1 MAQFAKEHPRH
12 PAGAGG
18 VPGRPRRRLRRRRPP
33 AHPRARRSTP
43 TGTTTGSAS
52 SGTAACGSTSCSAP
66 RRSPAGSTGAFDRPR
81 RAGRQGRQRPRPGD
95 RRPRRRRLSRR
106 ERRDARGRALH
117 APAALHEPGRPHL
130 RRRQRDRRRAGHR
143 PRHGRRHRGG
153 GRPPPPRPLP
163 RAARRAGPGG
173 VRGRGARGRG
183 RPHGR
188 IDVFYDNAGIAVA
201 GGIEELTPEHW
212 DSAIDVNLR
221 GVIHGVEA
229 VYPVMRAQG
238 HGHIVITASLA
249 GLIPVPLLGP
259 YTVTKHAV
267 VALARVLRLEAAASG
282 VRVSALCPAFVQTPM
297 LGNINPG
304 TAPTGANRMGAA
316 LGRRAQGRT
325 HPARAGRRHRARRTA
340 PQPRDHRR
348 AAGARPARRAR
359 RAPGAGGRAPG
370 QRPRDRPLPATGLGS
385 SLTRGATRA
394 RPGRLRSHPSNLI

>member
-1 MAQFAKEHPRH
+1 MSRVVLVSGGASGIGAALATAHVMAGDTVVVADLHPRDPSH
-12 PAGAGG
+12 
-18 VPGRPRRRLRRRRPP
+18 VQL
-33 AHPRARRSTP
+33 
-43 TGTTTGSAS
+43 
-52 SGTAACGSTSCSAP
+52 
-66 RRSPAGSTGAFDRPR
+66 DV
-81 RAGRQGRQRPRPGD
+81 
-95 RRPRRRRLSRR
+95 
-106 ERRDARGRALH
+106 
-117 APAALHEPGRPHL
+117 
-130 RRRQRDRRRAGHR
+130 RDREAFAAVARAVVDR
-143 PRHGRRHRGG
+143 
-153 GRPPPPRPLP
+153 
-163 RAARRAGPGG
+163 
-173 VRGRGARGRG
+173 
-183 RPHGR
+183 HGR

-316 LGRRAQGRT
+316 LGRRAQRRT
-325 HPARAGRRHRARRTA
+325 DPARAGRRHRARRAA

-348 AAGARPARRAR
+348 AAAARPAGRAG
-359 RAPGAGGRAPG
+359 RAPGAGGRAPA
-370 QRPRDRPLPATGLGS
+370 QRLRDRPLPATGLGS

>member
-1 MAQFAKEHPRH
+1 MSRVVLVSGGASGIGAALATAHVMAGDTVVVADLHPRDPSH
-12 PAGAGG
+12 
-18 VPGRPRRRLRRRRPP
+18 VLL
-33 AHPRARRSTP
+33 
-43 TGTTTGSAS
+43 
-52 SGTAACGSTSCSAP
+52 
-66 RRSPAGSTGAFDRPR
+66 DV
-81 RAGRQGRQRPRPGD
+81 
-95 RRPRRRRLSRR
+95 
-106 ERRDARGRALH
+106 
-117 APAALHEPGRPHL
+117 
-130 RRRQRDRRRAGHR
+130 RDREAFAAVARAVVDR
-143 PRHGRRHRGG
+143 
-153 GRPPPPRPLP
+153 
-163 RAARRAGPGG
+163 
-173 VRGRGARGRG
+173 
-183 RPHGR
+183 HGR

-316 LGRRAQGRT
+316 LGRRAQGR
-325 HPARAGRRHRARRTA
+325 PIQPEQVAAIVLAALPRNPEIIIGATA
-340 PQPRDHRR
+340 
-348 AAGARPARRAR
+348 ARPARRAR
-359 RAPGAGGRAPG
+359 RAPRAGGRAPG
-370 QRPRDRPLPATGLGS
+370 QRLRDRPLPATGLVS